1 MARTRRE
8 RQDEK
13 RAQRLEQ
20 MRKQIASGELTVRQ
34 MTPAER
40 KRWDEHSAASV
51 RDMAPA
57 EQARRGTEIKK
68 RARVEAFRS
77 TRSGDT

>member
-1 MARTRRE
+1 MAKTRRQ

-13 RAQRLEQ
+13 RAERLQ
-20 MRKQIASGELTVRQ
+20 KMREQIASGELTVRQ
-34 MTPAER
+34 MTLGER

-51 RDMAPA
+51 RQMLPA
-57 EQARRGTEIKK
+57 ERARRGTEIKK
-68 RARVEAFRS
+68 RARVEEFRR